1 MNTAPP
7 RDQPSRGIKS
17 AWSIKHKVDRSN
29 ILKAIFM
36 IRNTVKYS
44 HENILNQAKLNSS
57 TNKLNKSQWGQVTK
71 GYLMYTI
78 NFYICSFSSYQMS
91 DYFSLLTCILFRTN
105 IMSSR
110 IEKSLVCGKHCLR
123 GSFQDFGFFF
133 TQCEIVQSSNNF
145 LWNLSIIEIVIF
157 FHISTNKSRSIVY
170 IVMRFIFLLENPQ
183 PFLVYRF
190 FFPTNIYVQQSKT
203 FKQTVNL
210 QTGAGN

>member
-1 MNTAPP
+1 MSFYLCLLMNTAPP
-7 RDQPSRGIKS
+7 RDQPSQGIKS

-91 DYFSLLTCILFRTN
+91 DYFSLVICILFRTKM
-105 IMSSR
+105 MSSR
-110 IEKSLVCGKHCLR
+110 TENSLVCGKRCTR
-123 GSFQDFGFFF
+123 CTSQDFGVFSASAKLFSQV
-133 TQCEIVQSSNNF
+133 T
-145 LWNLSIIEIVIF
+145 
-157 FHISTNKSRSIVY
+157 ISYETY
-170 IVMRFIFLLENPQ
+170 QL
-183 PFLVYRF
+183 
-190 FFPTNIYVQQSKT
+190 
-203 FKQTVNL
+203 
-210 QTGAGN
+210 